1 MDTASTKEDMGST
14 KSSAKKTKMSTDS
27 KMAIAEAVLVSAMPD
42 NNINDWL
49 TIFKIFI
56 LIGATIFTIGQFSG
70 ISDTDLAA
78 YIWFAIGVS
87 ISWILSMR
95 AISVNE
101 KDEQSD
107 WFSAMNNAALMLPTL
122 GTLMPLGILIF
133 ILIKVRPIL
142 QNNIN
147 NLPTQ
152 FFWFNKLTF
161 FLVVMQMFILSQF
174 YENVLSPSE
183 NNSRGLW
190 IALMILLSVLTSA
203 AAVELYVII
212 TAFITDG

>member
-1 MDTASTKEDMGST
+1 MEAITASTKET
-14 KSSAKKTKMSTDS
+14 EMSTDN
-27 KMAIAEAVLVSAMPD
+27 KIPIAEAVLVSAMPD
-42 NNINDWL
+42 NNIGEWL

-95 AISVNE
+95 AISLSEKNE
-101 KDEQSD
+101 NDEQSG

-122 GTLMPLGILIF
+122 GTLLPLSILIF

-174 YENVLSPSE
+174 YENVLNSVD

-190 IALMILLSVLTSA
+190 IALMILFSVLTSA
-203 AAVELYVII
+203 AAVELYIII